1 MHVFQTYSQIFV
13 FCQTAVNERPAVDIV
28 LRTARIRQRVLKR
41 LFILIDLC

>member
-13 FCQTAVNERPAVDIV
+13 FCQTAVNERPAVDFV
-28 LRTARIRQRVLKR
+28 LRTTRIRQRVKR